1 MYLRW
6 TELRL
11 IHWNTVM
18 NWDELSAV
26 VLIVGM
32 ICSNPGLAVIR
43 QPGLFQQSLS
53 ELYLWL
59 SCMNSSESMD
69 LSGCNAGSVSYDELC
84 STMIICARVSSDM
97 KSKSGIQTLL
107 AMFIL

>member
-1 MYLRW
+1 
-6 TELRL
+6 
-11 IHWNTVM
+11 M

-53 ELYLWL
+53 ELYL
-59 SCMNSSESMD
+59 
-69 LSGCNAGSVSYDELC
+69 
-84 STMIICARVSSDM
+84 
-97 KSKSGIQTLL
+97 
-107 AMFIL
+107 